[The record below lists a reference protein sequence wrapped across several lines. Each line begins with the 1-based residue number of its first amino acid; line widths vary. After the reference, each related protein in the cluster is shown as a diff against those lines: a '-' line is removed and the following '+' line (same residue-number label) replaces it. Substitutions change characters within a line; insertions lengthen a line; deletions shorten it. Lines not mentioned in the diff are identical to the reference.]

1 MCWAYR
7 CVLPHLTSFLF
18 LFLANTLC
26 LYLSDHLSQCL
37 NFLKAWNGIIY
48 GHFSC
53 VERKASWERWRSLIC
68 LRSECMCAFVYW
80 YFHHLFIF
88 LILTSKNSA
97 YFLGVHRHAIVHR
110 GRCPGSFLCSSRTAR
125 RSLGLVTDCSPPSHL
140 ITSLLVVMSCVY
152 PFKSHRCSWQWFL
165 TMRRA
170 LRGTTVSPHPSPP
183 VPWSFCTDKLP

>member
-1 MCWAYR
+1 MSYISIPPHEYLCTPCDNSTVRKPSQQPNCLPSGSFQAGLELILLPPPSMCWAYR
-7 CVLPHLTSFLF
+7 CVLPHLASFLF

-37 NFLKAWNGIIY
+37 NFLKAWNAIIY

-53 VERKASWERWRSLIC
+53 VEHKASWERWRSLIC

-97 YFLGVHRHAIVHR
+97 YFLGVHRHAIVLLQTEDVAR
-110 GRCPGSFLCSSRTAR
+110 GPFSAP
-125 RSLGLVTDCSPPSHL
+125 LGQLADL
-140 ITSLLVVMSCVY
+140 
-152 PFKSHRCSWQWFL
+152 
-165 TMRRA
+165 
-170 LRGTTVSPHPSPP
+170 
-183 VPWSFCTDKLP
+183 